1 MCLYISVSVCVRSDL
16 VEYFHLHSERK
27 HKKHFEKITGDAK
40 LEGAV
45 NIRKE
50 RSRSKGN

>member
-1 MCLYISVSVCVRSDL
+1 MRSDL

-27 HKKHFEKITGDAK
+27 GKKHFEKITGDAK
-40 LEGAV
+40 LEGAL

-50 RSRSKGN
+50 RNKSKGN